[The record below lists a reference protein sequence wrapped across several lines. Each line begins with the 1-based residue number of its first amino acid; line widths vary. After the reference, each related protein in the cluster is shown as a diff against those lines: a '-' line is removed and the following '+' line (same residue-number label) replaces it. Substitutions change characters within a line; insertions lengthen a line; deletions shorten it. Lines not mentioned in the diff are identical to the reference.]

1 MPNTAII
8 NRRAL
13 ENLDK
18 TVYTPKRE
26 QLKARTLFGS
36 YKVPAGTKTYTYRV
50 MTETGVAKII
60 ANRGTDIPLTDADM
74 TEFSQGIVT
83 FALAANYSTTEVQ
96 EANLANQNLDA
107 IQGEA
112 IARGMADFE
121 DQLVFKGDTDHNIP
135 GLVTS
140 AGQEVTLDTPF
151 TDSEGN
157 TSDPKTLLNELK
169 LAKQKITQLNG
180 YSDVKPVLALP
191 AVAYDALDVEYNDYQ
206 PRTLIELLNSRGWFS
221 QIVKVNELAGADD
234 KGKDLAMIFDNSPV
248 TAQILDAQPVT
259 RMQTEY
265 RNMTYTIP
273 YAEQCGGLIVRAPQA
288 VVKVHGI

>member
-36 YKVPAGTKTYTYRV
+36 YSVPAGTKTYTYRV
-50 MTETGVAKII
+50 MTQTGVAKII

-74 TEFSQGIVT
+74 KEFSQGIVT
-83 FALAANYSTTEVQ
+83 FALAANYSTTEIQ
-96 EANLANQNLDA
+96 EANLAGQNLDA
-107 IQGEA
+107 IQGQS

-121 DQLVFKGDTDHNIP
+121 DKLVFLGDADHNIP

-140 AGQEVTLDTPF
+140 PSQEVTLDTPF
-151 TDSEGN
+151 TDAKGN
-157 TSDPKTLLNELK
+157 TNDPKTLLNELK

-180 YSDVKPVLALP
+180 YSDVQPVLALP

-221 QIVKVNELAGADD
+221 QIVKVNELAGADN

>member
-13 ENLDK
+13 ENLDQ

-36 YKVPAGTKTYTYRV
+36 HQVPAGTKSYTYRV
-50 MTETGVAKII
+50 MTQTGVAKVI

-74 TEFSQGIVT
+74 KEFTQGIIT
-83 FALAANYSTTEVQ
+83 FALGANYSMTEIQ
-96 EANLANQNLDA
+96 EANLAGQNLDA
-107 IQGEA
+107 IQGAA

-121 DQLVFKGDTDHNIP
+121 DKLVFLGDSDHNIP
-135 GLVTS
+135 GLTTS
-140 AGQEVTLDTPF
+140 AGQDVTLDTPF
-151 TDSEGN
+151 VDAKGN
-157 TSDPKTLLNELK
+157 SNDPKTILGELK

-180 YSDVKPVLALP
+180 YSDVQPVLALP
-191 AVAYDALDVEYNDYQ
+191 TVAYDALDVEYNDYQ

-221 QIVKVNELAGADD
+221 QIVKVNELAGID
-234 KGKDLAMIFDNSPV
+234 KGKDVAMIFDNSPV

-273 YAEQCGGLIVRAPQA
+273 YSEQCGGLIVRAPQA
-288 VVKVHGI
+288 IVKVHGI

>member
-1 MPNTAII
+1 MSNTAIF
-8 NRRAL
+8 NKRAL

-18 TVYTPKRE
+18 TVYTPNRE

-36 YKVPAGTKTYTYRV
+36 YSVPAGTKTYTYRV
-50 MTETGVAKII
+50 MTQTGVAKII

-74 TEFSQGIVT
+74 KEFSQGIVT
-83 FALAANYSTTEVQ
+83 FALAANYSTTEIQ
-96 EANLANQNLDA
+96 EANLAGQNLDA
-107 IQGEA
+107 IQGQS

-121 DQLVFKGDTDHNIP
+121 DKLVFLGDADHNIP

-140 AGQEVTLDTPF
+140 PSQEVTLDTPF
-151 TDSEGN
+151 TDAKGN
-157 TSDPKTLLNELK
+157 TNDPKTLLNELK

-221 QIVKVNELAGADD
+221 QIVKINELAGVD
-234 KGKDLAMIFDNSPV
+234 KGKDVAMIFDNSPV

-273 YAEQCGGLIVRAPQA
+273 YSEQCGGLIVRAPQA
-288 VVKVHGI
+288 IVKVHGI

>member
-1 MPNTAII
+1 MPNTAIF
-8 NRRAL
+8 NKRAL

-18 TVYTPKRE
+18 TVYTPNRE

-36 YKVPAGTKTYTYRV
+36 YSVPAGTKTYTYRV
-50 MTETGVAKII
+50 MTQTGVAKII

-74 TEFSQGIVT
+74 KEFSQGIVT
-83 FALAANYSTTEVQ
+83 FALAANYSTTEIQ
-96 EANLANQNLDA
+96 EANLAGQNLDA
-107 IQGEA
+107 IQGQS

-121 DQLVFKGDTDHNIP
+121 DKLVFLGDADHNIP

-140 AGQEVTLDTPF
+140 PSQEVTLDTPF
-151 TDSEGN
+151 TDAKGN
-157 TSDPKTLLNELK
+157 TNDPKTLLNELK

-221 QIVKVNELAGADD
+221 QIVKINELAGVD
-234 KGKDLAMIFDNSPV
+234 KGKDVAMIFDNSPV

-273 YAEQCGGLIVRAPQA
+273 YSEQCGGLIVRAPQA
-288 VVKVHGI
+288 IVKVHGI